1 MTILELREKRA
12 KAWEAAK
19 AFLDSHRKEN
29 GVLSAEDDAAY
40 TKMEQEITDLG
51 KEIARLER
59 QEALDAELN
68 RPVNRPLTG
77 KPGGR
82 ADADDGEDKTGRA
95 SDDYRKN
102 FWNAMRSKAPMPAV
116 TNALQVGTD
125 SEGGYLVPDE
135 YERTLVEALE
145 EENIF
150 RQMAKVIKTSSGDRK
165 IPVVASKGT
174 ASWIDEEGAYPES
187 DDSFG
192 QVSIGAYK
200 LGTMIKVSEELL
212 NDSVFDLQSYI
223 SREFARR
230 IGAKEEEAFFTGDG
244 KGKPLGVLAATGG
257 AETGVTAASATAV
270 TADELMDLYYSLK
283 SPYRK
288 KSVWVLNDS
297 TIKAIRKLKDNNG
310 QYLWQPSLTAGTPD
324 MILGRPIKTSAY
336 MPAMAAGAKTI
347 AFGDFSYYW
356 IADRQG
362 RSFKRLNE
370 LFAATGQ
377 VGFLASQRVD
387 GKMILAEAVKVLV
400 QKAASAG

>member
-29 GVLSAEDDAAY
+29 GILSAEDDAAY

-102 FWNAMRSKAPMPAV
+102 FWNAMRSKVPMPNV
-116 TNALQVGTD
+116 TNALQIGTD

-165 IPVVASKGT
+165 IPVVATKGT

-310 QYLWQPSLTAGTPD
+310 QYLWQPSLVAGTQD
-324 MILGRPIKTSAY
+324 TILGRPIKTSAY
-336 MPAMAAGAKTI
+336 MPAIAAGAKTI

-387 GKMILAEAVKVLV
+387 GKMILAEAVKVLE
-400 QKAASAG
+400 QKGASA